1 MAVIVMAL
9 SMWISSVIYDYSADG
24 QWYHMPAAYALSHG
38 WNPVY
43 VHHNPIIAEAHHAN
57 LWIDHYSKGMETL
70 AATVIA
76 LTGNVESGKAVNMI
90 MLLVTLCLSF
100 SVLRNPYF
108 FGLSLRKSIFYS
120 LVIGFCP
127 IVNCE
132 LFTSYIDLAV
142 YFCIVW
148 LMIGFILL
156 YEVSYYSLIFCLAI
170 VYLGGSIKLNLMFWM
185 GYMTFFYLAYL
196 FFRKRRGTFKKLL

>member
-1 MAVIVMAL
+1 MWMIGLSINRVVLLFSLLATTLYMRRGKPSRRFLMTILMAVIVMAL

-76 LTGNVESGKAVNMI
+76 LTGNVELGKAVNMI
-90 MLLVTLCLSF
+90 MLLATLCLSF

-120 LVIGFCP
+120 LVIDS
-127 IVNCE
+127 V
-132 LFTSYIDLAV
+132 LSLT
-142 YFCIVW
+142 
-148 LMIGFILL
+148 
-156 YEVSYYSLIFCLAI
+156 VSYSLPILI
-170 VYLGGSIKLNLMFWM
+170 WLSIS
-185 GYMTFFYLAYL
+185 A
-196 FFRKRRGTFKKLL
+196 